1 MRTVPIQ
8 LVGLSEN
15 GPATPSRKPRK
26 HTPVRPVI
34 HALIDDENDDTDV
47 SYIIVYKGNIIF
59 RDYFLL

>member
-1 MRTVPIQ
+1 MPIQ

>member
-1 MRTVPIQ
+1 MPIQ

-47 SYIIVYKGNIIF
+47 SIILLFIKETFIF
-59 RDYFLL
+59 PGYFLL